1 MVSYEHD
8 VSSGW
13 SLIRPAL
20 YQVGLFTRVSLY
32 QHCHSESAERG
43 KKGGGGGGVVSGKKE
58 LN

>member
-1 MVSYEHD
+1 MVSYEHG

-32 QHCHSESAERG
+32 QHPTLPFRISRTG
-43 KKGGGGGGVVSGKKE
+43 KREWGGGSLVKK
-58 LN
+58 N